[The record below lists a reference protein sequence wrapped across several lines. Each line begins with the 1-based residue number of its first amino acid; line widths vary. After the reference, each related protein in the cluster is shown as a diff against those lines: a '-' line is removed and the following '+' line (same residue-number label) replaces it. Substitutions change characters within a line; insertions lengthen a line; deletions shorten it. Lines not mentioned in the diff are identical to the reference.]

1 MVQGEDQGKVEIC
14 CQLDTKDIKYSFC
27 ISCPLDASSPHMR
40 ELGLKVTVIFGVQ
53 EKLWWLS
60 HVFWKCFRSP
70 LDLKIITR
78 ENSYFVYF
86 TYFPVQREV
95 LCQMTHE
102 YFLFLIFIKL
112 SLPQEVFPLWIF
124 ISVTN
129 MLSESSLLLCV
140 TTCALVACL
149 PANVPIPHAAPWP
162 LSTTSSPLGGFLFR
176 FGGITWLPFPIW
188 KKGVGGHPFKY
199 LKCLG

>member
-1 MVQGEDQGKVEIC
+1 MVRGEDQGKVEIC

-70 LDLKIITR
+70 LDLKMITR

-86 TYFPVQREV
+86 IYFPVQLEV

-102 YFLFLIFIKL
+102 YFLFFYFYKIISPTRGIPPVNFHICNKYAFR
-112 SLPQEVFPLWIF
+112 VFPSTLCDNMCLSCLFTCHGPHSSCGTMAIVYHFLTLGWRSVWIWGNHLAT
-124 ISVTN
+124 ISH
-129 MLSESSLLLCV
+129 LEERSWRSSFE
-140 TTCALVACL
+140 
-149 PANVPIPHAAPWP
+149 I
-162 LSTTSSPLGGFLFR
+162 S
-176 FGGITWLPFPIW
+176 
-188 KKGVGGHPFKY
+188 
-199 LKCLG
+199 